1 MCNTNIW
8 LFLPTHPFTLT
19 PSETKAFWAVSIKLI
34 IYKIITNF
42 VHEKNSL
49 SQLNTFNHNG
59 CKPYP
64 PPPNREGIEPTLHF
78 TKKWFHSDRQQA
90 EPCVW
95 LWSAKVTRSVVVLS
109 LPFEKERGCDPGSA
123 AAEHRTTTGPKHTTG
138 RPAVFESPAHG
149 NCPLFSIV
157 SASIMF
163 FIIQPNLYA
172 TRSPGLSPAFT
183 CIPVLVLCVH
193 MLDTGPVLTDRYL
206 AYIPSFFLMTEY
218 ATKHVY
224 TTSWKVQQYSPMAK
238 NVKLGTS
245 TRLPV

>member
-1 MCNTNIW
+1 M
-8 LFLPTHPFTLT
+8 
-19 PSETKAFWAVSIKLI
+19 
-34 IYKIITNF
+34 
-42 VHEKNSL
+42 
-49 SQLNTFNHNG
+49 
-59 CKPYP
+59 
-64 PPPNREGIEPTLHF
+64 
-78 TKKWFHSDRQQA
+78 
-90 EPCVW
+90 
-95 LWSAKVTRSVVVLS
+95 VLS